1 MKKLCELYGRLFSV
15 ARLLLPVVCL
25 LPATVLAEIRITD
38 DTGRVLS
45 LEQPARRIVSLAPYL
60 TELLFTAG
68 AGDSVVGVSGFS
80 DYPPAARAIRRIG
93 TGAGLDLE
101 RIVALQPDLV
111 VAWQSGNP
119 ADQVER
125 LHGLG
130 LTVFRSEPRTLE
142 DIGTTLSRLGELAAT
157 REQTQSALHAFRQRL
172 AVLRQ
177 RHAGKSPVDVF
188 YQVWG
193 RPLMTVNDDHVIS
206 DVIRLCGGRNVFAG
220 LARLAPQV
228 GIEAVL
234 VRDPQVIIATTGS
247 AGDADGLDQW
257 RRWSGVRAVAN
268 SHLYTI
274 DDDLLVRHT
283 PRILDGAEQLCGILD
298 QVRNDGL

>member
-1 MKKLCELYGRLFSV
+1 MKQFCELCGRFYSV
-15 ARLLLPVVCL
+15 ARLLLPVICL
-25 LPATVLAEIRITD
+25 LPATVLAEIRVTD
-38 DTGRVLS
+38 DTGRALS

-60 TELLFTAG
+60 TELLFAAG

-80 DYPPAARAIRRIG
+80 DYPPAARAIQRIG

-111 VAWQSGNP
+111 VAWLSGNP

-125 LHGLG
+125 LHRLG

-157 REQTQSALHAFRQRL
+157 REQAQSALHTFRQRL
-172 AVLRQ
+172 AVLR
-177 RHAGKSPVDVF
+177 RRNAGKSPVDVF
-188 YQVWG
+188 YQAWG

>member
-1 MKKLCELYGRLFSV
+1 MKNLCALCGRFLSG
-15 ARLLLPVVCL
+15 ARLLLLVICL
-25 LPATVLAEIRITD
+25 LPATVLAEIRVTD

-60 TELLFTAG
+60 TELLFAAG
-68 AGDSVVGVSGFS
+68 AGDSVVGVSSFS
-80 DYPPAARAIRRIG
+80 DYPPAARGIRRIG

-111 VAWQSGNP
+111 VAWHSGNP

-125 LHGLG
+125 LRGLG
-130 LTVFRSEPRTLE
+130 LTVFMSEPRTLE
-142 DIGTTLSRLGELAAT
+142 DIGATLSRLGELAAT
-157 REQTQSALHAFRQRL
+157 HGQAQSAVHAFRQRL
-172 AVLRQ
+172 AVLHR
-177 RHAGKSPVDVF
+177 RHAGKPPVDVF
-188 YQVWG
+188 YQVWD

-206 DVIRLCGGRNVFAG
+206 DVIRLCGGRNVFAD
-220 LARLAPQV
+220 LDRLAPQI

-234 VRDPQVIIATTGS
+234 QRDPQVIIAAAGS
-247 AGDADGLDQW
+247 AGDADSLDHL

-274 DDDLLVRHT
+274 TGDLLVRHT

-298 QVRNDGL
+298 QVREDGL

>member
-1 MKKLCELYGRLFSV
+1 MKKLGELCGGLFSV
-15 ARLLLPVVCL
+15 ARLLLPVACL
-25 LPATVLAEIRITD
+25 LPATVLAEIRVTD

-60 TELLFTAG
+60 TELLFAAG
-68 AGDSVVGVSGFS
+68 AGGSVVGVSGFS
-80 DYPPAARAIRRIG
+80 DFPPAARGIRRIG

-125 LHGLG
+125 LRGLG

-142 DIGTTLSRLGELAAT
+142 DIGATLSRLGELAAT
-157 REQTQSALHAFRQRL
+157 HGQARSAIHAFRQRL
-172 AVLRQ
+172 AALHR
-177 RHAGKSPVDVF
+177 RHAGKPPVDVF
-188 YQVWG
+188 YQVWD
-193 RPLMTVNDDHVIS
+193 RPLMTVNADHVIS

-220 LARLAPQV
+220 LDRLAPQV

-298 QVRNDGL
+298 RVRNNKL